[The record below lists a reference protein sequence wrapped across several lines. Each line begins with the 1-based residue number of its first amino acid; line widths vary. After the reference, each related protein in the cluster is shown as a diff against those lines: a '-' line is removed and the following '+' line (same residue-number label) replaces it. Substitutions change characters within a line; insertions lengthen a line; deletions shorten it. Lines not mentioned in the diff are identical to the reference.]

1 MPPCPLPQ
9 LDMQAHT
16 SHFQILQKKVLVFP
30 LPPPLQMKLK
40 MQNKTKIK
48 IIKTTQC
55 YTVNADR
62 ENDIQ
67 DTKPLHGKLVFL
79 DLPEPSRV

>member
-30 LPPPLQMKLK
+30 LPPSSTKLNLK
-40 MQNKTKIK
+40 CKIK
-48 IIKTTQC
+48 QK
-55 YTVNADR
+55 
-62 ENDIQ
+62 
-67 DTKPLHGKLVFL
+67 
-79 DLPEPSRV
+79 